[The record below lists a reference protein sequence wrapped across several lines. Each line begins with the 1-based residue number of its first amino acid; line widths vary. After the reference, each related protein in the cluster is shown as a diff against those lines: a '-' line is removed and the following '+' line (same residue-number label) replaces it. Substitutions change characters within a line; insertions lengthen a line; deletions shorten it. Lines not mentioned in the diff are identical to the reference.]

1 MEKKKKKKITEKSLS
16 MFLFTVPAT
25 VLYCV
30 FFIYPIIIGI
40 MYSFTD
46 WNGLSKDYKFIG
58 LSNYITAFTNSRFQ
72 NAVKFNIRFT
82 LMAVILIVGL
92 SLILALIFNN
102 SKLRCMSLFRGIYF
116 FPAVLGMLVVGL
128 IFNEIFYR
136 VVPVIGKG
144 LNIPAI
150 SSNILASKSTA
161 IYGVLIVHVWL
172 AVAMAT
178 VMLLAGLQSAPED
191 LYEAAVLDGANR
203 WQKFRYI
210 TMPFLLPVLS
220 VVLILQIKSGL
231 TVYDIIVALTN
242 GGPGG
247 ATESL
252 AVLIYNHGFK
262 EVKFSYAI
270 AEAMILTIVICAI
283 SFIQTSI
290 KYHTPIQH
298 IHELFP
304 AMVGVLPGI
313 CMGGHSDGC
322 RVHLIFSLDD
332 QGFDQGFSIAHIAD
346 K

>member
-144 LNIPAI
+144 LNIPTI

-290 KYHTPIQH
+290 SNKKKVY
-298 IHELFP
+298 
-304 AMVGVLPGI
+304 
-313 CMGGHSDGC
+313 
-322 RVHLIFSLDD
+322 
-332 QGFDQGFSIAHIAD
+332 
-346 K
+346 

>member
-1 MEKKKKKKITEKSLS
+1 MKKEKKKRMTERSLS

-30 FFIYPIIIGI
+30 FFIYPIVIGI

-46 WNGLSKDYKFIG
+46 WNGLSKDYKFVG
-58 LSNYITAFTNSRFQ
+58 FSNYITAFTNSRFQ
-72 NAVKFNIRFT
+72 NAVKFNVKFT

-102 SKLRCMSLFRGIYF
+102 SKLRCMSLFRGIFF

-136 VVPVIGKG
+136 VVPVIGKAF
-144 LNIPAI
+144 NITAI

-178 VMLLAGLQSAPED
+178 VMLLAGLQAAPED

-203 WQKFRYI
+203 WQKFKYI

-220 VVLILQIKSGL
+220 VVLILQVKSGL

-252 AVLIYNHGFK
+252 AILIYNHGFK

-290 KYHTPIQH
+290 SNKKKVY
-298 IHELFP
+298 
-304 AMVGVLPGI
+304 
-313 CMGGHSDGC
+313 
-322 RVHLIFSLDD
+322 
-332 QGFDQGFSIAHIAD
+332 
-346 K
+346 

>member
-1 MEKKKKKKITEKSLS
+1 
-16 MFLFTVPAT
+16 
-25 VLYCV
+25 
-30 FFIYPIIIGI
+30 
-40 MYSFTD
+40 
-46 WNGLSKDYKFIG
+46 
-58 LSNYITAFTNSRFQ
+58 
-72 NAVKFNIRFT
+72 
-82 LMAVILIVGL
+82 
-92 SLILALIFNN
+92 
-102 SKLRCMSLFRGIYF
+102 MSLFRGIYF

-283 SFIQTSI
+283 SFIPVSYT
-290 KYHTPIQH
+290 HLRA
-298 IHELFP
+298 HET
-304 AMVGVLPGI
+304 
-313 CMGGHSDGC
+313 
-322 RVHLIFSLDD
+322 
-332 QGFDQGFSIAHIAD
+332 
-346 K
+346 